1 MEFITA
7 EEYLSHFYQTENA
20 PENLPL
26 ADENYLEQWQGYS
39 GQNLLNFIK
48 ERFSI
53 DTDKYKFSNPAKIM
67 LTFTKTMGGTL
78 PVIFTSNHEDFK
90 KMEALI
96 SGRDDLRELPL
107 TVNAFTIS
115 ARNKKIYN
123 HRIILLNEAPYSNI
137 AADNFGLNT
146 AEWLK
151 KSYKLRLRHEAAHY
165 ETLRILG
172 GMKNHALDEI
182 LADALGQIAAFGN
195 FSAARQRLF
204 FGLNG
209 DKCTGRLQFYCQKV
223 LENERPLIYCA
234 VDKVL
239 DAVEEKICNAL
250 KENVSEKNL
259 LYMLAGQSI
268 LELEKKCS
276 A

>member
-7 EEYLSHFYQTENA
+7 EEYLSHFYKIENA
-20 PENLPL
+20 RKNLPL
-26 ADENYLEQWQGYS
+26 ADENYVKQWQEYS
-39 GQNLLNFIK
+39 GQNFFEFMK
-48 ERFSI
+48 EKFLI
-53 DTDKYKFSNPAKIM
+53 ETDKYKFNEPAKII

-78 PVIFTSNHEDFK
+78 PVILTFNHEDFI

-96 SGRDDLRELPL
+96 NGRNVLSELPP

-123 HRIILLNEAPYSNI
+123 HRIILLNDAPYSNI
-137 AADNFGLNT
+137 SAENFGLNET
-146 AEWLK
+146 EWLK

-209 DKCTGRLQFYCQKV
+209 DKCTGRLQFYCKKV
-223 LENERPLIYCA
+223 LENERHLIYQA
-234 VDKVL
+234 VDNVL
-239 DAVEEKICNAL
+239 DTVEEKIFNAL
-250 KENVSEKNL
+250 NENLSEENI

-268 LELEKKCS
+268 TKLKTL
-276 A
+276 